1 MEHGWHSRLYL
12 PHFEAEDVPQFVSF
26 RLADALP
33 REVLERWKGEVRQLQ
48 QALEFQ
54 RLEAAAAEQRRQQL
68 MTSLNR
74 RIEAYVDTGHGEALL
89 RDPRLASIVEQ
100 ALLYFDGQRY
110 SLHAWIVMPN
120 HVHALF
126 TPSPGWFLSQILMS
140 WKSFT
145 SKQIGKILGRT
156 GRIWQR
162 EYFDRMIRSGKHY
175 WWTVDCIERNPVEAG
190 FCEKREDWV
199 FSSARR
205 RVAVER
211 AASAGT

>member
-68 MTSLNR
+68 MTTLNR
-74 RIEAYVDTGHGEALL
+74 RIEAYLDKGHGEALL
-89 RDPRLASIVEQ
+89 RDARLASIVEQ

-120 HVHALF
+120 HVYALF
-126 TPSPGWFLSQILMS
+126 TPSREWFLSQILMS

-145 SKQIGKILGRT
+145 SKEIGKALGRT
-156 GRIWQR
+156 GRIWER

-175 WWTVDCIERNPVEAG
+175 WWTVDYIEQNPVEAG
-190 FCEKREDWV
+190 LCKKREDWV
-199 FSSARR
+199 FSSAHR
-205 RVAVER
+205 RVAAER
-211 AASAGT
+211 PAFAGT